1 MLYITYCGG
10 VELKITYKNNLKDYN
25 DYFEFN
31 LNNLSKVNKFLVP
44 IIFLI
49 GIIYECI
56 NLYYYYKSNNL
67 IYFDRSLKNI
77 LIFSILAIIFL
88 IFIKK
93 ILWFIFKLDFKLA
106 LKSNKSLFKEKSIEL
121 KEEYIL
127 YKIYNSKL
135 RVIKYDKIKKVV
147 ETEDCI
153 YIIRK
158 AVDQSYIKTPIIPK
172 NAFLNKDEKMNLLN
186 LLENKIINDIK

>member
-10 VELKITYKNNLKDYN
+10 VKLKITYKNNLKDYN

>member
-1 MLYITYCGG
+1 MGG
-10 VELKITYKNNLKDYN
+10 VELKIIYKNNLKDYN

-147 ETEDCI
+147 ETENCI

-186 LLENKIINDIK
+186 LLEKKIINDIK

>member
-1 MLYITYCGG
+1 M
-10 VELKITYKNNLKDYN
+10 KITYKNNLKDYN

-44 IIFLI
+44 SIFLI

-77 LIFSILAIIFL
+77 LIFSILTIIFL

-135 RVIKYDKIKKVV
+135 RIIKYDKIKKVV

-158 AVDQSYIKTPIIPK
+158 SVDQSYIKTPIIPK

-186 LLENKIINDIK
+186 LLENKIINDMK